1 MKHSVA
7 LPSKHGNGTYSQGNV
22 NLLLQQ
28 FDFTCT
34 TFTNVM
40 AIKHQLQYSL
50 FNGSFYNEKNGSLV
64 KVDNEELKNFTSILG
79 YLQDLQ
85 TILQKIEVCDC
96 IQICIALVIYRG
108 IAC

>member
-7 LPSKHGNGTYSQGNV
+7 LPSEQGNGTYSQGNV

-50 FNGSFYNEKNGSLV
+50 FNGSFLNEKNEALV
-64 KVDNEELKNFTSILG
+64 KVDDKELKNFTLILV
-79 YLQDLQ
+79 YLQNLQ
-85 TILQKIEVCDC
+85 SILQKIEVCGYIQMC
-96 IQICIALVIYRG
+96 IAFVICI
-108 IAC
+108 